1 VVPTRGSSAASS
13 PNPVAAPKTAAPKTY
28 REPVTNGQGLLAAAA
43 KASAPAPARAPT
55 ADWGSSSGVSGL
67 YQSREQSAGSAARR
81 QAEANRRLLE
91 QGNAELT
98 PEQEEKRLAYLH
110 AQSCVE
116 N

>member
-1 VVPTRGSSAASS
+1 MVSTRATPAASS
-13 PNPVAAPKTAAPKTY
+13 AVPVAAAKTAPKTY
-28 REPVTNGQGLLAAAA
+28 REPVTGGEGLLASA
-43 KASAPAPARAPT
+43 KAPAPAPT
-55 ADWGSSSGVSGL
+55 RGPSADWGSSSGVSGL
-67 YQSREQSAGSAARR
+67 YQSRDQAAGSAARR